1 MNCTE
6 DTIGFLLADVSRLMR
21 QAYQIEMAQDQLTL
35 AQARALVYVQR
46 HEGLR
51 QIELAE
57 LLEIAPM
64 TLARLLDTLVAQ
76 DLVERR
82 PDPQDRRAFRVH
94 LRPGAEPQL
103 TRIAQAADHI
113 RQRAMQ
119 NLSDGQLDAL
129 TDTLKH
135 MRSNLASR

>member
-1 MNCTE
+1 MKCTE
-6 DTIGFLLADVSRLMR
+6 DTIGFLLADVSRMMR
-21 QAYQIEMAQDQLTL
+21 QAYQRELTEDQLTL

-51 QIELAE
+51 QFELAE
-57 LLEIAPM
+57 LLEVAPM

-94 LRPGAEPQL
+94 LRPAAAEQL
-103 TRIAQAADHI
+103 ARIDEAAEHI
-113 RQRAMQ
+113 RRNALQ
-119 NLSDGQLDAL
+119 NIAPENQAVLLQ
-129 TDTLKH
+129 TLQH
-135 MRSNLASR
+135 MRSNLSTR